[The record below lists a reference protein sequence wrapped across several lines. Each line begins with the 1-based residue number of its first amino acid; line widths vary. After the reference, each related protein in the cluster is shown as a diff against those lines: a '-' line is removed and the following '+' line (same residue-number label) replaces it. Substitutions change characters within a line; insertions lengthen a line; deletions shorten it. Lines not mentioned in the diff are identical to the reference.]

1 MIHTGDLGSFV
12 AENGYEEE
20 NWNKIFICNVIF
32 IIQPKFI
39 GIRSTN
45 HKHAVEEDGKQN
57 MPGLFK
63 VESIYKKGGLEKPAA
78 SRSFLSCATLD
89 GLGKDLKGA
98 LWGSTP
104 QEQ

>member
-63 VESIYKKGGLEKPAA
+63 VESIYKKRGFRETG
-78 SRSFLSCATLD
+78 CV
-89 GLGKDLKGA
+89 
-98 LWGSTP
+98 P
-104 QEQ
+104 QFPQWCYS